1 MESDLEDIYNI
12 LLQAN
17 LPASMNDLKNPTE
30 EYVVNLINTFLR
42 TFHIDVDTINKR
54 TKEQQ
59 IACDDTDM
67 IQLINLHAAMVQI
80 CDRIYLKDLCIT
92 DIISPGSKRIRKQAK
107 LLANFIL
114 YATTKE
120 LEIKD
125 KVDEIKSRARILQE
139 RLDKENEIIKAITDK
154 QQYMAK
160 QLSLK
165 DKITIEI
172 EEVQSRILKNKKE
185 YHKLITDMTAVEEK
199 KQQANKMFESSKVQ
213 VLNLSKTIAELKSKI
228 VKSPETYEKQ
238 LKDLE
243 EEKMIKIQQRETM
256 QEAIQDKQNL
266 IEQYKPILSF
276 IQKQLDK
283 LSKVKDIHQQFK
295 KVNVQ
300 EDSIKKQIEVVRT
313 EYEDFQ
319 KTLQTQ
325 KDKEKETNE
334 VEDLHAQYEQQLTP
348 LRNLNAQLLCDKKTY
363 QQKLEEEQA
372 QYNEEYK
379 KYKNMQNVIQ
389 KLEEETSALI
399 QNYQNIY
406 DDEVKTVGAMWK
418 MVDK

>member
-17 LPASMNDLKNPTE
+17 LPASINDLRNPTE

-54 TKEQQ
+54 TTEQQ
-59 IACDDTDM
+59 ISCDDTDI

-92 DIISPGSKRIRKQAK
+92 DIISPGTKRIRKQAK

-125 KVDEIKSRARILQE
+125 KVDEIKSRAHILQE
-139 RLDKENEIIKAITDK
+139 MLDRQNKIIKIITHK
-154 QQYMAK
+154 QQHIAK

-165 DKITIEI
+165 DKINIEI
-172 EEVQSRILKNKKE
+172 EAVQSRIAKNKKE
-185 YHKLITDMTAVEEK
+185 YNKLMTDMTAVEEK
-199 KQQANKMFESSKVQ
+199 KQQANQMFESFKVQ
-213 VLNLSKTIAELKSKI
+213 VLNLNKTIAELKSKI

-243 EEKMIKIQQRETM
+243 EEQKIKIQQREMM
-256 QEAIQDKQNL
+256 QEAFQEKKNL
-266 IEQYKPILSF
+266 IEQHKPILSF

-283 LSKVKDIHQQFK
+283 LEKVKDIHQQFK

-300 EDSIKKQIEVVRT
+300 EDSIKKQVEAVRT

-319 KTLQTQ
+319 KMLQTQ
-325 KDKEKETNE
+325 KDKEKEANE
-334 VEDLHAQYEQQLTP
+334 VEDLHVQYEQQLLP
-348 LRNLNAQLLCDKKTY
+348 LRNLNAQLLCDKNTH

-372 QYNEEYK
+372 QYNEDTLKLK
-379 KYKNMQNVIQ
+379 KMQNVIR
-389 KLEEETSALI
+389 KLEEETSTVI
-399 QNYQNIY
+399 QNYQKIY
-406 DDEVKTVGAMWK
+406 DDEIKTIAAMWK
-418 MVDK
+418 MIDK